1 MRRRRGVRL
10 ALAGLLAALFLSAGL
25 ALAPAALGQ
34 ARATGTV
41 SGVVVNG
48 AKPVPGLAVVLQAV
62 VGGSARDAATT
73 TSDSLGR
80 FSFAGLDTTGLTSYA
95 VYTHYQGGL
104 FETPVISFTSSPSQ
118 TVTLQVYPTTAS
130 SAAIQVASTTLL
142 LRTPNQPKGL
152 LPVGVLMTIEN
163 KGDTAYVASVG
174 PAAGQPTNLLRFY
187 LPPGAENLTLGAG
200 FSGLQVVQVDS
211 GFGVTATLPPG
222 QSAFAFAYDV
232 PYNGTRLTFP
242 FKAEYPSV
250 NVVALV
256 PPAVKIT
263 GGSFQVKPEI
273 SANGSVYQVLA
284 RENLRSGEQYSF
296 LLWHLPAPGENPD
309 IEFGQLVLMG
319 GILLLLLLG
328 LALLFVHRGALAVAF
343 GWIPASLVSPAGQK
357 ARRQR
362 QRESERKR
370 LLRALLTLEDRQAA
384 GQIGPVAY
392 SRKRAELRSEL
403 RPLVMRAGEEVRP

>member
-1 MRRRRGVRL
+1 
-10 ALAGLLAALFLSAGL
+10 
-25 ALAPAALGQ
+25 
-34 ARATGTV
+34 
-41 SGVVVNG
+41 
-48 AKPVPGLAVVLQAV
+48 VPGLAVVLQAV
-62 VGGSARDAATT
+62 VAGAPKDVATT

-80 FSFAGLDTTGLTSYA
+80 FSLAGLDTSGLTSYA

-104 FETPVISFTSSPSQ
+104 FETPAISFTSGPSQ
-118 TVTLQVYPTTAS
+118 TVTLQVFPTTAS

-142 LRTPNQPKGL
+142 LRNPNQLKGL

-163 KGDTAYVASVG
+163 QGDTAYVASVG
-174 PAAGQPTNLLRFY
+174 PAGGQPTNLLRFY

-232 PYNGTRLTFP
+232 PYSGTEATFP

-256 PPAVKIT
+256 PPAVKVT

-273 SANGSVYQVLA
+273 KANGAVYQVLA
-284 RENLRSGEQYSF
+284 GENLRSGEQVSF
-296 LLWHLPAPGENPD
+296 GLERLPIPGENPD
-309 IEFGQLVLMG
+309 VDFGQLVLVG
-319 GILLLLLLG
+319 GILLLLLMG
-328 LALLFVHRGALAVAF
+328 LALLFLQRGALAVAF
-343 GWIPASLVSPAGQK
+343 GWIPASLVSEAKQK
-357 ARRQR
+357 ARRQSLY
-362 QRESERKR
+362 EAERKR
-370 LLRALLTLEDRQAA
+370 LLRALLTLEDRLAA

-392 SRKRAELRSEL
+392 SRQRAQLRSAL
-403 RPLVMRAGEEVRP
+403 RPLVMRAGEESRP